1 MDADR
6 FDALSRSLTASGS
19 RRHAVAAFLGGV
31 LGSAVGAASIDEAT
45 AKKKCPP
52 CKKRKQGRCK
62 GKKPDGTPCPG
73 GTCQGGQCTTALAP
87 SPVCPAPCPFCRVCN
102 PATAQCEVCPETCE
116 WCFTLSDSST
126 VCGDGGST
134 VNKPCATSGDC
145 PAEDPYCVTS
155 ATALGTNQTFP
166 WCGFA
171 CCTRIERCTA

>member
-1 MDADR
+1 MDPDR
-6 FDALSRSLTASGS
+6 FAALTRRLPHGLTRRRGLGLLASLGLPGL
-19 RRHAVAAFLGGV
+19 VAPE
-31 LGSAVGAASIDEAT
+31 SAAAR
-45 AKKKCPP
+45 KKKPCPP
-52 CKKRKQGRCK
+52 CKKRKEGKCK
-62 GKKPDGTPCPG
+62 GRKPDGTPCPG

-145 PAEDPYCVTS
+145 PAEDPYCVMS